1 MTDEELD
8 SLKPGDFIY
17 SKASGKKREIVML
30 RKSGNRVMV
39 AELLAVAQTRYGCAT
54 AAVERWSLKNRY
66 ERNKNA

>member
-1 MTDEELD
+1 VTDEELD

-30 RKSGNRVMV
+30 RRSNGKVMC
-39 AELLAVAQTRYGCAT
+39 AELLAVAQTRYGCST
-54 AAVERWSLKNRY
+54 AGVERWSLKNRY

>member
-17 SKASGKKREIVML
+17 SKASGKKREVVML
-30 RKSGNRVMV
+30 RKSGTKVI
-39 AELLAVAQTRYGCAT
+39 AIELLAVSQTRYGCST

-66 ERNKNA
+66 ERNKNE

>member
-17 SKASGKKREIVML
+17 SKVSGRKREVVML
-30 RKSGNRVMV
+30 RKSGTKVI
-39 AELLAVAQTRYGCAT
+39 AIELLAVSKTQYGCIT

-66 ERNKNA
+66 ERNKSE